1 MRFKTFKKLI
11 DYHKAF
17 KDNLDKL
24 SDAGINLVESDIFDS
39 YFGTFSEI
47 MEEEYGKE
55 GHEWVDW
62 WIYDKKYGQNK
73 TYNAYNKE
81 NELIPTDTVEDV
93 HNLLENIKNGDSSHG

>member
-47 MEEEYGKE
+47 KSIIYCDPPYRSTKSYESDFDHDKFWDWVRKKVRIILYMFQNMTHLMISSVYGK
-55 GHEWVDW
+55 
-62 WIYDKKYGQNK
+62 K
-73 TYNAYNKE
+73 TRR
-81 NELIPTDTVEDV
+81 I
-93 HNLLENIKNGDSSHG
+93 H